1 MFEIVDNKKQKAI
14 IKVIG
19 VGGCGG
25 NAIDYMIEKNV
36 MGVDFICANTDLQ
49 ALQKSQAST
58 IVQIGEMLTQGLGAG
73 SRPDTG
79 KQAAID
85 DKEKI
90 VEAIDGADMLF
101 ITAGMGGGTWTGAT
115 PVIAQIAKE
124 LGILTVAVFTKPFDF
139 EWRRTQVA
147 KDGIEELVNYVDSL
161 ITIPN
166 EKLMGVLG
174 DEVTFVDAFGAANE
188 VLYSAVLG
196 ISEIINNP
204 GMINVDFADVRT
216 VMSEMGM
223 AMIGSGF
230 AEGSDRAEIAAK
242 SAVACPL
249 LEDVNLNNAKGI
261 LVNISASKDFK
272 MKEYFEI
279 MDIIKQYASE
289 NATIIVGNV
298 IDESMSNSI
307 RVTMVATGLT
317 GSYQI
322 NEQNESVMQAFVYDD
337 KDKSTKE
344 SEDEDNP
351 KEDESLNVFADNSN
365 NNNQTFSSDNDDEYD
380 IPAFLRK
387 NKWSYKEQFRMKW
400 VRLELVC
407 IPGKKLK

>member
-101 ITAGMGGGTWTGAT
+101 ITAGMGGGTGTGAT

-124 LGILTVAVFTKPFDF
+124 LGILTVAVVTKPFEF
-139 EWRRTQVA
+139 EGRRTQVA
-147 KDGIEELVNYVDSL
+147 KDGIDELVNYVDSL

-196 ISEIINNP
+196 IAEIINNP

-261 LVNISASKDFK
+261 LVNISTSKDFK

-322 NEQNESVMQAFVYDD
+322 DEKNENVMQSFVYDD
-337 KDKSTKE
+337 KDKSTTE
-344 SEDEDNP
+344 DENNSED
-351 KEDESLNVFADNSN
+351 DESLNVFADNSK

-387 NKWSYKEQFRMKW
+387 K
-400 VRLELVC
+400 
-407 IPGKKLK
+407 

>member
-1 MFEIVDNKKQKAI
+1 MFEIVENKKQKAV

-85 DKEKI
+85 DREKI
-90 VEAIDGADMLF
+90 IEAIDGADMLF
-101 ITAGMGGGTWTGAT
+101 ITAGMGGGTGTGAT

-124 LGILTVAVFTKPFDF
+124 LGILTVAVVTKPFDF
-139 EWRRTQVA
+139 EGRRTQVA
-147 KDGIEELVNYVDSL
+147 KDGINELVNYVDSL

-166 EKLMGVLG
+166 EKLMAVLG

-196 ISEIINNP
+196 IAEIINNP

-216 VMSEMGM
+216 VMGEMGM

-261 LVNISASKDFK
+261 LVNISASRDFK

-279 MDIIKQYASE
+279 MDIIKQFASE

-317 GSYQI
+317 GSFSPEEK
-322 NEQNESVMQAFVYDD
+322 NDNVMQAFVYDD
-337 KDKSTKE
+337 NSPMDDGETNT
-344 SEDEDNP
+344 SEDP
-351 KEDESLNVFADNSN
+351 INVFADSTN
-365 NNNQTFSSDNDDEYD
+365 NHSHRFSSEDDDEYD
-380 IPAFLRK
+380 VPAFLRK
-387 NKWSYKEQFRMKW
+387 K
-400 VRLELVC
+400 
-407 IPGKKLK
+407 

>member
-101 ITAGMGGGTWTGAT
+101 ITAGMGGGTGTGAT

-124 LGILTVAVFTKPFDF
+124 LGILTVAVVTKPFEF
-139 EWRRTQVA
+139 EGRRTQVA
-147 KDGIEELVNYVDSL
+147 KDGIDELVNYVDSL

-196 ISEIINNP
+196 IAEIINNP

-261 LVNISASKDFK
+261 LVNISTSKDFK

-322 NEQNESVMQAFVYDD
+322 DEKNENVMQSFVYDD
-337 KDKSTKE
+337 KDKSTTE
-344 SEDEDNP
+344 DENNSED
-351 KEDESLNVFADNSN
+351 DESLNVFADNSN

-387 NKWSYKEQFRMKW
+387 K
-400 VRLELVC
+400 
-407 IPGKKLK
+407 

>member
-1 MFEIVDNKKQKAI
+1 MFEIVENKKQKAV

-90 VEAIDGADMLF
+90 IEAIDGADMLF
-101 ITAGMGGGTWTGAT
+101 ITAGMGGGTGTGAT

-124 LGILTVAVFTKPFDF
+124 LGILTVAVVTKPFDF
-139 EWRRTQVA
+139 EGRRTQVA
-147 KDGIEELVNYVDSL
+147 KDGINELVNYVDSV

-196 ISEIINNP
+196 IAEIINNP

-216 VMSEMGM
+216 VMGEMGM

-261 LVNISASKDFK
+261 LVNISASRDFK

-279 MDIIKQYASE
+279 MDIIKQFASD

-317 GSYQI
+317 GSFSVEDKDE
-322 NEQNESVMQAFVYDD
+322 NVMQAFVYDD
-337 KDKSTKE
+337 ESSNKGIEDNKNDESINVFSD
-344 SEDEDNP
+344 SEDINRH
-351 KEDESLNVFADNSN
+351 S
-365 NNNQTFSSDNDDEYD
+365 FSSDSDDQYD
-380 IPAFLRK
+380 VPAFLRK
-387 NKWSYKEQFRMKW
+387 K
-400 VRLELVC
+400 
-407 IPGKKLK
+407 

>member
-1 MFEIVDNKKQKAI
+1 MFEIVDNKKQKAV

-101 ITAGMGGGTWTGAT
+101 ITAGMGGGTGTGAT

-124 LGILTVAVFTKPFDF
+124 LGILTVAVVTKPFEF
-139 EWRRTQVA
+139 EGRRTQVA
-147 KDGIEELVNYVDSL
+147 KDGIDELVNYVDSL

-196 ISEIINNP
+196 IAEIINNP

-261 LVNISASKDFK
+261 LVNISTSKDFK

-322 NEQNESVMQAFVYDD
+322 DEKNENVMQSFVYDD
-337 KDKSTKE
+337 KDKSTNE
-344 SEDEDNP
+344 SEDENNS
-351 KEDESLNVFADNSN
+351 EDDKSLNVFADNSN

-387 NKWSYKEQFRMKW
+387 K
-400 VRLELVC
+400 
-407 IPGKKLK
+407 

>member
-101 ITAGMGGGTWTGAT
+101 ITAGMGGGTGTGAT

-124 LGILTVAVFTKPFDF
+124 LGILTVAVVTKPFEF
-139 EWRRTQVA
+139 EGRRTQVA
-147 KDGIEELVNYVDSL
+147 KDGIDELVNYVESL

-196 ISEIINNP
+196 IAEIINNP

-261 LVNISASKDFK
+261 LVNISTSKDFK

-322 NEQNESVMQAFVYDD
+322 DEKNENVMQSFVYDD
-337 KDKSTKE
+337 KDKSTNE
-344 SEDEDNP
+344 SEDENNSED
-351 KEDESLNVFADNSN
+351 DESLNVFADNSN

-387 NKWSYKEQFRMKW
+387 K
-400 VRLELVC
+400 
-407 IPGKKLK
+407 

>member
-101 ITAGMGGGTWTGAT
+101 ITAGMGGGTGTGAT

-124 LGILTVAVFTKPFDF
+124 LGILTVAVVTKPFEF
-139 EWRRTQVA
+139 EGRRTQVA
-147 KDGIEELVNYVDSL
+147 KDGIDELVNYVDSL

-196 ISEIINNP
+196 IAEIINNP

-322 NEQNESVMQAFVYDD
+322 DEKNENVMQSFVYDD
-337 KDKSTKE
+337 QDKSTDESGDENK
-344 SEDEDNP
+344 SED
-351 KEDESLNVFADNSN
+351 DESLNVFADNSK
-365 NNNQTFSSDNDDEYD
+365 NNNQTFTSDNDDEYD

-387 NKWSYKEQFRMKW
+387 K
-400 VRLELVC
+400 
-407 IPGKKLK
+407 

>member
-101 ITAGMGGGTWTGAT
+101 ITAGMGGGTGTGAT

-124 LGILTVAVFTKPFDF
+124 LGILTVAVVTKPFEF
-139 EWRRTQVA
+139 EGRRTQVA
-147 KDGIEELVNYVDSL
+147 KDGIDELVNYVDSL

-196 ISEIINNP
+196 IAEIINNP

-261 LVNISASKDFK
+261 LVNISTSKDFK

-322 NEQNESVMQAFVYDD
+322 DEKNENVMQSFVYDD
-337 KDKSTKE
+337 KDKSNNE
-344 SEDEDNP
+344 SEDENNSED
-351 KEDESLNVFADNSN
+351 DESLNVFADNSK

-387 NKWSYKEQFRMKW
+387 K
-400 VRLELVC
+400 
-407 IPGKKLK
+407 

>member
-1 MFEIVDNKKQKAI
+1 MFEIVENKKQKAI

-58 IVQIGEMLTQGLGAG
+58 IIQIGEILTQGLGAG

-90 VEAIDGADMLF
+90 IEAIDGADMLF
-101 ITAGMGGGTWTGAT
+101 ITAGMGGGTGTGAT

-124 LGILTVAVFTKPFDF
+124 LGILTVAVVTKPFDF
-139 EWRRTQVA
+139 EGRRTQVA

-196 ISEIINNP
+196 IAEIINNP

-230 AEGSDRAEIAAK
+230 AEGADRAEIASK

-261 LVNISASKDFK
+261 LVNISASRDFK

-279 MDIIKQYASE
+279 MDTIKQYASE

-307 RVTMVATGLT
+307 RVTMVATGLS
-317 GSYQI
+317 GSSPKDEI
-322 NEQNESVMQAFVYDD
+322 NERVMQSFVYEDKNEEDRQSD
-337 KDKSTKE
+337 KDKDSNNEE
-344 SEDEDNP
+344 SI
-351 KEDESLNVFADNSN
+351 NVFSDTTN
-365 NNNQTFSSDNDDEYD
+365 NNSQFYPKDEDDEYD

-387 NKWSYKEQFRMKW
+387 K
-400 VRLELVC
+400 
-407 IPGKKLK
+407 